1 MIAAAPFILHLLFL
15 SLLYGVSGFL
25 RMSTTPVDAKMHG
38 TYDDLAK
45 KLYTSYHTRCS
56 GSSTQQFW
64 LCIAGGPGSGKSTM
78 AAALAERVDALASTP
93 GFSVVLPM
101 DGYHYSRAQLQE
113 IGERPGSIYTYEQ
126 LIARRGSPWTFDA
139 PALCA
144 ALSQAKTARSS
155 TLATYS
161 RQLSDPVPDGVKL
174 RTSHR
179 VVIVEGNYLLNYDD
193 PLWAPLRELFDER
206 WYLSCASLDDQRRRL
221 INRHLETWSE
231 EKTRM
236 WGPGEAGAAAKA
248 DANDVL
254 NAHFIATTAKYADS
268 VIISV

>member
-1 MIAAAPFILHLLFL
+1 MGMVHVFLLCLLFPT
-15 SLLYGVSGFL
+15 VSGFL
-25 RMSTTPVDAKMHG
+25 RMSAFDAKMHPA
-38 TYDDLAK
+38 YDELAR
-45 KLYTSYHTRCS
+45 KLYAKYETRCA
-56 GSSTQQFW
+56 GSSQQQFW

-78 AAALAERVDALASTP
+78 AAALAERVDALANVP

-101 DGYHYSRAQLQE
+101 DGYHYSRAELRE
-113 IGERPGSIYTYEQ
+113 IGERPGSEYNYEQ

-144 ALSQAKTARSS
+144 ALSAAKAARSG

-161 RQLSDPVPDGVKL
+161 RQKSDPVPGGVELKE
-174 RTSHR
+174 SHR

-206 WYLSCASLDDQRRRL
+206 WYLSCASMEDQRQRL
-221 INRHLETWSE
+221 IKRHLETWSDD
-231 EKTRM
+231 KTRM

-248 DANDVL
+248 DANDML
-254 NAHFIATTAKYADS
+254 NAQYIATTEQYADLAIVS
-268 VIISV
+268 H